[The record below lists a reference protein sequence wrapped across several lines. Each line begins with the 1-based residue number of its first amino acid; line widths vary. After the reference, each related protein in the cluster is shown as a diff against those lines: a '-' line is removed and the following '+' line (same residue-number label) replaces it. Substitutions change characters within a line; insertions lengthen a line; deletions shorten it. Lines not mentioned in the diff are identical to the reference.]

1 MIKSLSNEFVLTTD
15 GHLSI
20 NEIEQSKVSGLADAL
35 ANIEGLHG
43 LQINGND
50 LAVTNKRINLM
61 FDEKNFTYANNMVS
75 LKPIKLSDL
84 ANPEEGE
91 EEIVLNGGN
100 A

>member
-1 MIKSLSNEFVLTTD
+1 
-15 GHLSI
+15 
-20 NEIEQSKVSGLADAL
+20 
-35 ANIEGLHG
+35 
-43 LQINGND
+43 
-50 LAVTNKRINLM
+50 
-61 FDEKNFTYANNMVS
+61 MVS